1 MAHILIIDDEPDVRA
16 MVKVVLRDAGH
27 SVEEAAN
34 GAQGVECYRR
44 RRPDLVFCDLCMPT
58 KEGLETIAELVRVDE
73 DVQICAISGAPEILR
88 KQALKLARKFG
99 ALHLLAKPFNGLSLR
114 RTVDAM
120 LARVDPWHFAAPTHG
135 GM

>member
-1 MAHILIIDDEPDVRA
+1 MAHILIIDDEPDIRA
-16 MVKVVLRDAGH
+16 MVTVVLRDAGH

-44 RRPDLVFCDLCMPT
+44 VRADLVLCDLCMPT

-73 DVQICAISGAPEILR
+73 HAQICAISGAPELLR
-88 KQALKLARKFG
+88 KQGFKLAKKFG
-99 ALHLLAKPFNGLSLR
+99 ALRSLPKPFDGQSLR

-120 LARVDPWHFAAPTHG
+120 LARTNPWHFAAPT
-135 GM
+135 